1 MKENNNY
8 LSLERKL
15 LRVSH
20 LPDIACGLVLLMYTV
35 FIMNLNFK
43 THYPIILIVIAG
55 VLFAQFVLSSIT
67 NHFLMGKTSKEVERW
82 DNEELSLEER
92 TKLFLA
98 VHKLPK

>member
-1 MKENNNY
+1 MKNKTNN

-20 LPDIACGLVLLMYTV
+20 LPDIACGIVLLMYTV

-43 THYPIILIVIAG
+43 THYPIILVVIAG

-67 NHFLMGKTSKEVERW
+67 NHFLMG
-82 DNEELSLEER
+82 
-92 TKLFLA
+92 
-98 VHKLPK
+98 